1 MRPNM
6 RGIDSMG
13 KIAALC
19 RLPGVLNMT
28 NAEGIK
34 LLLAFRESI
43 EVVTKKQDELLT
55 ELISIRSMLL
65 ALLNGGVDIGSGLT
79 AEELCEQVQE
89 LMNRKM
95 MQTSSGFQEAAQQA
109 GKVLAT
115 FTQELEQPEQPYS

>member
-1 MRPNM
+1 M